1 MVQKCFLLLK
11 SSEKLFLNFSL
22 DSLIKI
28 MELQKLLN
36 LLKEANYSKL
46 VTRKWNIANDLS
58 NANYD
63 GGDETICNTKVLK
76 SNFCNC
82 NDACILVR
90 GDIANIGYQSTQ
102 AAFKIVHHLLNV
114 SQKLME
120 Q

>member
-1 MVQKCFLLLK
+1 
-11 SSEKLFLNFSL
+11 
-22 DSLIKI
+22 
-28 MELQKLLN
+28 MERQKLLN

-46 VTRKWNIANDLS
+46 VTRKWDIANDLS

-63 GGDETICNTKVLK
+63 RGDENIYNTKVLK

-82 NDACILVR
+82 NDAYIFVR
-90 GDIANIGYQSTQ
+90 GDIANIGYQATQ
-102 AAFKIVHHLLNV
+102 AAFKLVHHLLNV